1 MFSGA
6 ATKLIYICPVSSS
19 CSPNVTSC
27 HVEALI
33 ALSPLASLPLI
44 HAVVSPAPPTRSV
57 SLSLL
62 PSVFSLFSLTSKKR
76 ECHLFSPSLCISLCA
91 AVNFSPCDVAPQ
103 SPPLCHPGPGLSKWL
118 ILWEVDENLR
128 VAQVFYPVHWALLS
142 GTSHEARLCLL
153 ARRILMFCF
162 VFFTMHESANSC
174 VCPCEGEGALALYN
188 SWSWIDASCMFS

>member
-62 PSVFSLFSLTSKKR
+62 TSVFSLFSLTSKKR

-162 VFFTMHESANSC
+162 GFFYHARECQQLC
-174 VCPCEGEGALALYN
+174 VSLWGRG
-188 SWSWIDASCMFS
+188 STSIV